1 LPLSQWFQAIYLV
14 SQAKNRILSLETMRQ
29 IGVSYPTSWK
39 IKHKHMEVMKD
50 RDSQNFLR
58 GIIHVDD
65 AYFGGELNGR
75 YLSGKLSARGA

>member
-1 LPLSQWFQAIYLV
+1 
-14 SQAKNRILSLETMRQ
+14 MRQ

-65 AYFGGELNGR
+65 AYFGGELNGDIAGQG
-75 YLSGKLSARGA
+75 SKRGSLCRSLGIE